1 MRTVTLKHLKL
12 WQKLAVLVA
21 AMSLPATLVG
31 FFYLSNAT
39 GALHQAR
46 AELAGSGY
54 LRAVGAFGAA
64 VVAHESR
71 SFLLASGDAAQQ
83 PAVQAAA
90 EQADT
95 ALAHLVRLNTQLGEQ
110 YGVRQNLRAIQAQWQ
125 TLAADTSH
133 MTATQLTVAHENLLT
148 RLARLRDA
156 VAAGAL
162 TTTDPDQDSRTLL
175 QIATQYAPGAIE
187 AEAALRRYAVDAA
200 TKGYL
205 GGDDRM
211 GIQIAHSRLQSAFGS
226 MEDALGQLPVHT
238 RTLLAHTLRNAV
250 VQANVFYQSVTRQI
264 LNASKVKTPAA
275 TLYAAG
281 VGANAALSKLLGRSG
296 AAASRTLAA
305 RASSLRTAR
314 ELNLALV
321 LLAIAVIHVFT
332 WSTERALTNPLRRV
346 VMIFDRIAAGRYDS
360 EIDTV
365 RRDELGQ
372 VLGALASMQDKL
384 RDQLDNER
392 LLAAE
397 NARIRQALDKAST
410 GVLLADPAHKI
421 IYLNESA
428 RTGFLEHAANFRAVL
443 PGFDATALLGMGLE
457 RLSTSP
463 ADERRVLDTLI
474 SERLEERTYGSL
486 HLRVTTNRVLDQ
498 HGARL
503 GTVMEMKERT
513 QEVRVE
519 QEMQGVLSAVTSD
532 DLTRR
537 ITLEDKRGFFATLG
551 AGVNRLADNLAEIVS
566 RVQTAARE
574 ISLGADEITTGNTN
588 LSSRTEE
595 QSSSLEETASSMEE
609 MTATV
614 KQNADNAA
622 QANQLALAA
631 RAQAEQGVAVVDK
644 AVGAMA
650 GINQAA
656 QRIADIIG
664 VIDDIAFQTNLLALN
679 AAVEAARAG
688 EQGRGF
694 AVVASE
700 VRNLAGR
707 SATAAKEIKSLIQ
720 DSVTKVADG
729 SQLVAH
735 SGQTLGEIVL
745 SVKKV
750 SDIVAE
756 IAAASREQSAGIEQ
770 VNRAVVQMDQ
780 ITQQNAALV
789 EETISAS
796 QVMSGQVRDL
806 NATLARFR
814 LVGSSAAAPPG
825 AASPAPPAGAHEVA
839 PARRAAGESR

>member
-1 MRTVTLKHLKL
+1 MRTFTLKQLKL
-12 WQKLAVLVA
+12 WQKLAVLIA

-31 FFYLSNAT
+31 LFYLSNAT
-39 GALHQAR
+39 GALRQAR

-54 LRAVGAFGAA
+54 LRAIGAFDAA

-71 SFLLASGDAAQQ
+71 SFVLASGVAGQQ
-83 PAVQAAA
+83 PGVQAAA
-90 EQADT
+90 MQAD
-95 ALAHLVRLNTQLGEQ
+95 AALARLAHLDTKLGEQ
-110 YGVRQNLRAIQAQWQ
+110 YGVRQNLRAIQAQWR
-125 TLAADTSH
+125 TLAAGTVH
-133 MTATQLTVAHENLLT
+133 MTTDQLTAAHQSLLG
-148 RLARLRDA
+148 RLGRLRNA
-156 VAAGAL
+156 VAAGSL
-162 TTTDPDQDSRTLL
+162 TTSDPDQDTRSLL
-175 QIATQYAPGAIE
+175 EIATQYAPAAIE

-200 TKGYL
+200 SKGYL

-226 MEDALGQLPVHT
+226 MEDALGQAPARSRSALA
-238 RTLLAHTLRNAV
+238 RTLRSAL
-250 VQANVFYQSVTRQI
+250 VQADGFYQTIASQI
-264 LNASKVKTPAA
+264 LNASKVKIPAA
-275 TLYAAG
+275 TLYGAG
-281 VGANAALSKLLGRSG
+281 AGASATLTKLLGASG

-305 RASSLRTAR
+305 RVTSLRTER

-321 LLAIAVIHVFT
+321 LLAIALIHVFT
-332 WSTERALTNPLRRV
+332 WSTERALTSPLRRV
-346 VMIFDRIAAGRYDS
+346 VTVFDRITEGRYDS
-360 EIDTV
+360 EIDTA

-384 RDQLDNER
+384 RTQLDNER
-392 LLAAE
+392 LVAAE

-410 GVLLADPAHKI
+410 GVLLADAAHKI

-428 RTGFLEHAANFRAVL
+428 RTGFLEHAANFRGVL
-443 PGFDATALLGMGLE
+443 AGFDAAALHGTGLE
-457 RLSTSP
+457 SLSTSP
-463 ADERRVLDTLI
+463 AAERHALDTLT
-474 SERLEERTYGSL
+474 SERVEERTYGSL
-486 HLRVTTNRVLDQ
+486 HLRVTTNPVLDQ

-519 QEMQGVLSAVTSD
+519 QEMQGVLGAVTSD

-566 RVQTAARE
+566 HVQKAARE
-574 ISLGADEITTGNTN
+574 ISLGAEEITTGNTN

-609 MTATV
+609 MTTTV

-631 RAQAEQGVAVVDK
+631 RDQAEQGVAVVDK

-650 GINQAA
+650 GIDESA
-656 QRIADIIG
+656 QKIADIIG
-664 VIDDIAFQTNLLALN
+664 VIDEIAFQTNLLALN

-720 DSVTKVADG
+720 DSVAKVADG
-729 SQLVAH
+729 SQLVTH

-756 IAAASREQSAGIEQ
+756 IAAASREQSVGIEQ
-770 VNRAVVQMDQ
+770 VNRAVMQMDQ

-814 LVGSSAAAPPG
+814 LVGSAVAPQGAVAAAAPT
-825 AASPAPPAGAHEVA
+825 AAREVA
-839 PARRAAGESR
+839 PVPLAAGENR

>member
-226 MEDALGQLPVHT
+226 MEDALGQLPAQT

-372 VLGALASMQDKL
+372 VLASLASMQDKL
-384 RDQLDNER
+384 RTQLDNER

-631 RAQAEQGVAVVDK
+631 RDQAEQGVAVVDK

-720 DSVTKVADG
+720 DSVAKVADG
-729 SQLVAH
+729 SQLVTH

-789 EETISAS
+789 EESISAS

>member
-1 MRTVTLKHLKL
+1 MRTFTLKQLKL

-39 GALHQAR
+39 GALNQAR

-54 LRAVGAFGAA
+54 LHAIGAFNAA
-64 VVAHESR
+64 VVTHENR
-71 SFLLASGDAAQQ
+71 SFVLASGDAGQQ

-90 EQADT
+90 AQAD
-95 ALAHLVRLNTQLGEQ
+95 AALANLAHLDRQLGEQ
-110 YGVRQNLRAIQAQWQ
+110 YGVRKNLRAIQAQWR
-125 TLAADTSH
+125 TLAAGTLH
-133 MTATQLTVAHENLLT
+133 MTTDQLTVAHHSL
-148 RLARLRDA
+148 LARLGQLRDA
-156 VAAGAL
+156 VAASSL
-162 TTTDPDQDSRTLL
+162 TTSDPDQDSRSLL
-175 QIATQYAPGAIE
+175 EIATQYTPAAID
-187 AEAALRRYAVDAA
+187 AEAALRRYAADAA
-200 TKGYL
+200 AKGYL
-205 GGDDRM
+205 GGDDRV
-211 GIQIAHSRLQSAFGS
+211 GIQIAHSQLQSAFSS
-226 MEDALGQLPVHT
+226 MEDALGQLPARA
-238 RTLLAHTLRNAV
+238 RTSLAHTLRNAL
-250 VQANVFYQSVTRQI
+250 VQANVFYQTVTSQI
-264 LNASKVKTPAA
+264 LNASKVKVPAA
-275 TLYAAG
+275 TLYDAG
-281 VGANAALSKLLGRSG
+281 ARANATLTKLLDTSG

-305 RASSLRTAR
+305 RVASLRTER

-321 LLAIAVIHVFT
+321 LLAIALIHVFT
-332 WSTERALTNPLRRV
+332 WSTEHALTNPLRRV
-346 VMIFDRIAAGRYDS
+346 VTVFDRITEGHYDS
-360 EIDTV
+360 EIDTG

-384 RDQLDNER
+384 RTQLDNER
-392 LLAAE
+392 LVAAE

-410 GVLLADPAHKI
+410 GVLLADAAHKI

-428 RTGFLEHAANFRAVL
+428 RTGFLEHAANFRGVL
-443 PGFDATALLGMGLE
+443 PGFDATALLGSGLE
-457 RLSTSP
+457 SLSSSP
-463 ADERRVLDTLI
+463 ADERRALDTLA

-486 HLRVTTNRVLDQ
+486 HLRVTTNPVLDQ
-498 HGARL
+498 HGVRL

-519 QEMQGVLSAVTSD
+519 QEMQGVLGAVTSD

-566 RVQTAARE
+566 RVQTAAQE
-574 ISLGADEITTGNTN
+574 ISLGAEEITTGNTN

-609 MTATV
+609 MTTTV

-631 RAQAEQGVAVVDK
+631 RDQAEQGVAVVDK

-650 GINQAA
+650 GIDESA
-656 QRIADIIG
+656 QKIADIIG
-664 VIDDIAFQTNLLALN
+664 VIDEIAFQTNLLALN

-720 DSVTKVADG
+720 DSVAKVADG
-729 SQLVAH
+729 SQLVTH

-756 IAAASREQSAGIEQ
+756 IAAASREQSVGIEQ
-770 VNRAVVQMDQ
+770 VNRAVTQMDQ

-806 NATLARFR
+806 NATLARFC
-814 LVGSSAAAPPG
+814 LAGSAAAPQSPTP
-825 AASPAPPAGAHEVA
+825 AAAPAAGGEVA
-839 PARRAAGESR
+839 PVRLASGENR

>member
-1 MRTVTLKHLKL
+1 LIDMRTFTLKQLKL
-12 WQKLAVLVA
+12 WQKLAVLVV

-31 FFYLSNAT
+31 FFYLRNVT
-39 GALHQAR
+39 GALSQAR
-46 AELAGSGY
+46 AELAGSRY
-54 LRAVGAFGAA
+54 LRAIGTFDAA
-64 VVAHESR
+64 VLAHESR
-71 SFLLASGDAAQQ
+71 SFLVASGDAGQQ
-83 PAVQAAA
+83 PSVQAAA
-90 EQADT
+90 AQADA
-95 ALAHLVRLNTQLGEQ
+95 ALAHLLRLDAQLGEQ
-110 YGVRQNLRAIQAQWQ
+110 YGVRQNLHVIQTRWQ
-125 TLAADTSH
+125 ALAAGTSR
-133 MTATQLTVAHENLLT
+133 MTPNELTVAHQKLLA
-148 RLARLRDA
+148 RLTRLRDA
-156 VAAGAL
+156 VAAGSL
-162 TTTDPDQDSRTLL
+162 TTSDPDQDSRSLL
-175 QIATQYAPGAIE
+175 EIVTRYTPAAIE

-200 TKGYL
+200 SKGYL

-211 GIQIAHSRLQSAFGS
+211 GIQIAHRRLQSAFGS
-226 MEDALGQLPVHT
+226 IDDALGQLPVRA
-238 RTLLAHTLRNAV
+238 RTSLAYTLRNAH
-250 VQANVFYQSVTRQI
+250 VQANVFYQSVTSEI
-264 LNASKVKTPAA
+264 LNASKVTAPAA
-275 TLYAAG
+275 MLYAAG
-281 VGANAALSKLLGRSG
+281 VEANGALSKLLGASG

-305 RASSLRTAR
+305 RVSSLRTERA
-314 ELNLALV
+314 LNLAVV
-321 LLAIAVIHVFT
+321 LLVIALIHIFT
-332 WSTERALTNPLRRV
+332 WSTERTLTNPLRRV
-346 VMIFDRIAAGRYDS
+346 LAVFDRIAAGHYDS

-384 RDQLDNER
+384 RTQLDNER
-392 LLAAE
+392 LVAAD

-428 RTGFLEHAANFRAVL
+428 RTGFLEHAANFRGVL

-457 RLSTSP
+457 SLSTSP
-463 ADERRVLDTLI
+463 ADERRILDTLTR
-474 SERLEERTYGSL
+474 ERVEERTYGSL

-574 ISLGADEITTGNTN
+574 ISLGAEEITTGNTN

-609 MTATV
+609 MTTTV

-631 RAQAEQGVAVVDK
+631 RDQAEQGVAVVDK

-650 GINQAA
+650 GIDESA
-656 QRIADIIG
+656 QKIADIIG
-664 VIDDIAFQTNLLALN
+664 VIDEIAFQTNLLALN

-720 DSVTKVADG
+720 DSVAKVADG
-729 SQLVAH
+729 SQLVTH

-756 IAAASREQSAGIEQ
+756 IAAASREQSVGIEQ
-770 VNRAVVQMDQ
+770 VNRAVMQMDQ

-796 QVMSGQVRDL
+796 QVMSSQVRDL

-814 LVGSSAAAPPG
+814 LASSAAA
-825 AASPAPPAGAHEVA
+825 A
-839 PARRAAGESR
+839 PADGHKATPARLAAGENR